1 MGLRRSG
8 QRSNPVYV
16 DSPDMT
22 TPAWTRTDLTGDV
35 AEPFR
40 SDRDFWSSV
49 SASADALL
57 TMVLAAA
64 AAVALALTVGP
75 MWSPLPFI
83 APFVLLVRAGLSGRA
98 SAQRS
103 REAFPGTQ
111 QWRQAERQA
120 VAKVF
125 GRALLRRRTPTG

>member
-1 MGLRRSG
+1 MGLSRSG
-8 QRSNPVYV
+8 QREIRVPV
-16 DSPDMT
+16 DTSDMT
-22 TPAWTRTDLTGDV
+22 TPAWTRTDLAGDV

-40 SDRDFWSSV
+40 SDSDFWSSV

-83 APFVLLVRAGLSGRA
+83 APFVLLVRAALSGHA

-103 REAFPGTQ
+103 RASFPGSA

-120 VAKVF
+120 VAQVF
-125 GRALLRRRTPTG
+125 GRALLRRRTPHA

>member
-1 MGLRRSG
+1 
-8 QRSNPVYV
+8 
-16 DSPDMT
+16 MT
-22 TPAWTRTDLTGDV
+22 TPAWTRTDLTGDI

-40 SDRDFWSSV
+40 SDTDFWSSV

-75 MWSPLPFI
+75 AWSPLPFI
-83 APFVLLVRAGLSGRA
+83 APFALLIRAALAGRT
-98 SAQRS
+98 SARRS
-103 REAFPGTQ
+103 RAAFDGEAE
-111 QWRQAERQA
+111 WRRAERQA
-120 VAKVF
+120 VAQVF